1 MGVLPEEDLVLS
13 LFSHL
18 KTHPF
23 IPSQEGNLSMT
34 CSKRRRIFHIS
45 SKMENLSVV
54 CLTEWRFALIVIVVL
69 AIQDGELISCPSK
82 RVEHLSSPPWRGRGW
97 VFIDLHSPI
106 RHYLSYSKNPYF
118 LIQGGEGTLC

>member
-45 SKMENLSVV
+45 SKRENLSLV
-54 CLTEWRFALIVIVVL
+54 CLTGWRFALIVIVVL
-69 AIQDGELISCPSK
+69 AIQDGELICCLSH
-82 RVEHLSSPPWRGRGW
+82 RVEVCSYRCPCHPRWRTYLLPVQEGRTSQ
-97 VFIDLHSPI
+97 LPS
-106 RHYLSYSKNPYF
+106 L
-118 LIQGGEGTLC
+118 EGPGVGFH